1 MQPAVAAD
9 DDALHAAANGG
20 GGTLV
25 GGDGDAVHHVRRAKV
40 IHRMLAA
47 AAAERYGPAPSP
59 VAKIFLNKLLMVPR
73 KSDWFSPTG
82 VHRLERQ
89 VVPHFFAGNSPGR
102 TPERYMMLRN
112 LVIAKYLEN
121 PVKRIGFTECQG
133 LVTSTVEL
141 DNLSSIVWFLDIW
154 GIVNY
159 FAVGPEF
166 FESIKRELRMVNS
179 LIRED
184 PTGELHLMSDP
195 LKSIDGLV
203 LFNQPQCNI
212 RAGIASVAS
221 TLSSP
226 KMTNGEAGIVDLNDP
241 SKLSYISI
249 PPPLMEG
256 HRDGGVVKQFLNKQL
271 IVPWQS
277 DWFLPAA
284 VHRLERQGL
293 PHLFAGKFPVY
304 TPQKYMMLRNRVI
317 AKYLE
322 CPAKRLSFAECQGLV
337 TSTVELS
344 DLCRIVRFLDSWGII
359 NYFVAGSAHQGLGP
373 TQPFPRLQYES
384 QTEGVDGK
392 IDGPKNDGDIW
403 TCMESLP
410 LLEGMDIYYEN
421 WNAIVEQVG
430 TKSEAQCFL
439 HFPWL
444 SNYNGSTFSFIQSS
458 EVGHLSFIDTAN
470 PGELDQ
476 QETGKSK
483 KGSFSIR
490 FVYLSLLDSPAHHL
504 KFS

>member
-112 LVIAKYLEN
+112 L
-121 PVKRIGFTECQG
+121 
-133 LVTSTVEL
+133 
-141 DNLSSIVWFLDIW
+141 
-154 GIVNY
+154 
-159 FAVGPEF
+159 
-166 FESIKRELRMVNS
+166 RELRMVNS

-293 PHLFAGKFPVY
+293 PHLFAGKFPV
-304 TPQKYMMLRNRVI
+304 
-317 AKYLE
+317 
-322 CPAKRLSFAECQGLV
+322 
-337 TSTVELS
+337 
-344 DLCRIVRFLDSWGII
+344 WGII